1 MIGLRSFNF
10 FFFLEKLRKLVVFLR
25 KINENY
31 RYKMNKST
39 LVIESYYLNMSIGS
53 VIVYY
58 FRVVDWYV

>member
-10 FFFLEKLRKLVVFLR
+10 FFFLEKLRKLAVFSR